1 MSKGM
6 ADQGI
11 VRMIRKT
18 VLVLGVAGAFAGLA
32 QANQVRETLESVNT
46 CTTIADAAQRL
57 ACYDAQAPKVRASLD
72 VATEEDRVTL
82 FGLDLFGSGG
92 GGPASGDATRPEDF
106 GKRDLPPPV
115 VTEETGGII
124 TEITV
129 ALADVGRNGSGYD
142 VYVLDNGQVWRQKE
156 AKDLQLPKKVT
167 GMKVKIRQGSLGS
180 YYLSRDGL
188 NRAVPVER
196 VK

>member
-1 MSKGM
+1 
-6 ADQGI
+6 
-11 VRMIRKT
+11 MIKKT
-18 VLVLGVAGAFAGLA
+18 ALFVVLAGAATGLA

-57 ACYDAQAPKVRASLD
+57 ACYDAAAPKVRATLD
-72 VATEEDRVTL
+72 VATDEDRVTL

-92 GGPASGDATRPEDF
+92 GIASNGEATRPEDF
-106 GKRDLPPPV
+106 GKKDLPAPV
-115 VTEETGGII
+115 VTAESGGVI

-156 AKDLQLPKKVT
+156 AKDLQMPKKVA

-188 NRAVPVER
+188 NRSVPVER

>member
-1 MSKGM
+1 
-6 ADQGI
+6 
-11 VRMIRKT
+11 MIRKT
-18 VLVLGVAGAFAGLA
+18 VFGLALAAASAGLA
-32 QANQVRETLESVNT
+32 QANQVRDTLEDVNK

-57 ACYDAQAPKVRASLD
+57 ACYDAAAPKVRASLN

-82 FGLDLFGSGG
+82 FGLDLFGSGDSDT
-92 GGPASGDATRPEDF
+92 SGEATRPEDF
-106 GKRDLPPPV
+106 GKKDIPETV
-115 VTEETGGII
+115 VTEETGGVI

-156 AKDLQLPKKVT
+156 AKDLQLPRKVQ
-167 GMKVKIRQGSLGS
+167 GIRVKIREGAMGAF
-180 YYLSRDGL
+180 YLSREGL
-188 NRAVPVER
+188 NRSVPVER

>member
-1 MSKGM
+1 
-6 ADQGI
+6 
-11 VRMIRKT
+11 MIKKT
-18 VLVLGVAGAFAGLA
+18 VLGLALAASCAGLA
-32 QANQVRETLESVNT
+32 EANQVRETLESVNT
-46 CTTIADAAQRL
+46 CTTITDAAQRL

-115 VTEETGGII
+115 VTAESGGVI

-156 AKDLQLPKKVT
+156 AKDLRLPRNAAGV
-167 GMKVKIRQGSLGS
+167 KVKIRQGSLGA
-180 YYLSRDGL
+180 YYLSRDGQ
-188 NRAVPVER
+188 NSSVPVER